1 MLNDDLSENPELSD
15 NCYAFMRNIRGT
27 AAYWQRAKL
36 DLFAMFR
43 TLGPPTYFITLSADD
58 MNWFDL
64 MCVLSKRDGMSLN
77 DDQVR
82 ELSPG
87 ERSRLLCSYPV
98 IVAQHFSHRFN
109 AFVNNILKGDSKP
122 IGEVVDFFWRVE
134 FQQRFSPHDNS
145 LWWVKNAPNLQ
156 TVDGKRM
163 APGFI
168 DKYITCR
175 VPKEGEDDELR

>member
-1 MLNDDLSENPELSD
+1 MYTIAEPYLLWSCNFLEQMKLCDSVSVATHIRSSSGGANTGGDGHLTAGQLLNDDLSENPELSD

-64 MCVLSKRDGMSLN
+64 MCVLSKRDGMNLN

-98 IVAQHFSHRFN
+98 IVAQHFTLMH
-109 AFVNNILKGDSKP
+109 L
-122 IGEVVDFFWRVE
+122 
-134 FQQRFSPHDNS
+134 
-145 LWWVKNAPNLQ
+145 
-156 TVDGKRM
+156 
-163 APGFI
+163 
-168 DKYITCR
+168 
-175 VPKEGEDDELR
+175 